1 MMYRVKVH
9 GTTTLPDCEPES
21 WTRSIICK
29 CLPQNTAKRQAFKSD
44 ALFKN
49 EIAVYTQ
56 ALPALLAFQA
66 SRGVKAPF
74 RAIPRCL
81 FARKDMLI
89 LEDLKPLGFE
99 MVDRKTGL
107 DASHCLAVL
116 RSLAQLHA
124 LSLAMKIHEKERFQ
138 LVVASSVQEAL
149 FVDENEAWY
158 RNYYRTA
165 TRNAIAMV
173 QSALAPDQKR
183 DSYLQK
189 MQEFV
194 GDNSFFSRM
203 ISLVA
208 PHEPLA
214 VLCHG
219 DCWTNNVLFR
229 YSETGDILEVCL
241 IDFQLARY
249 GSPALDL
256 ANLLYICTTGEL
268 RSSYMQKFLESYRST
283 LVETLSELGCFD
295 PDLVKSTPFASPNI
309 LGEMLHAEMR
319 RCGPFALGLALDMI
333 PICTCDSEQAPDMY
347 DKEDTQSPE
356 GNNTPVW
363 SWNWNDA
370 CAKKMT
376 ELVMELVDHGGL

>member
-1 MMYRVKVH
+1 MAGTRVGITQEFLQELLAADDPHASVDSFEVTTGSGRGDNYTAMMYRVKVH

-56 ALPALLAFQA
+56 ALPALLAFQ
-66 SRGVKAPF
+66 
-74 RAIPRCL
+74 
-81 FARKDMLI
+81 
-89 LEDLKPLGFE
+89 
-99 MVDRKTGL
+99 
-107 DASHCLAVL
+107 
-116 RSLAQLHA
+116 
-124 LSLAMKIHEKERFQ
+124 
-138 LVVASSVQEAL
+138 
-149 FVDENEAWY
+149 
-158 RNYYRTA
+158 
-165 TRNAIAMV
+165 V